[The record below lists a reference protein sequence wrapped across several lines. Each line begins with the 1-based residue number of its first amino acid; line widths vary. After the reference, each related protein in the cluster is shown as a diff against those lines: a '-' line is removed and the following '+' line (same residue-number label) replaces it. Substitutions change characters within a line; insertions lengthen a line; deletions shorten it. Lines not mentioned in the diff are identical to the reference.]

1 MSITG
6 KESEEQSDN
15 ITLISKVDKLETS
28 KTYCENHFYNPVLD

>member
-15 ITLISKVDKLETS
+15 ITLTSKVDKLELQKNTG
-28 KTYCENHFYNPVLD
+28 KIIFITLY